1 MPATPGR
8 SAVGV
13 GSIRKGKTMSDW
25 LHNLPLFWMA
35 LVIFGFTY
43 LVAAAIYLIVTW
55 LAVGDRARSFK
66 AVSPGVLSPLGVMIG
81 LFVVFIAAQVW
92 GDTDRANAA
101 VNREA
106 SALRSII
113 ILASAFPGEPEA
125 RLRAS
130 VRSYIEE
137 ATTREWPMMAKQTAT
152 LRITPRPV
160 QELFQLDISLTP
172 VSQGQQVAQREIAA
186 ALENALDARRQ
197 RIIVSGSA
205 VNGVKWSCLFVQAV
219 CALLAIALIHS
230 GDRLASAITMGL
242 FASGV
247 AACALLVV
255 AHDRPFTGQISVAA
269 TPLLQVIPEA
279 AATVRASDKTPD
291 SGQEPL
297 K

>member
-1 MPATPGR
+1 
-8 SAVGV
+8 
-13 GSIRKGKTMSDW
+13 MSDW
-25 LHNLPLFWMA
+25 LHNLPLLWMA

-55 LAVGDRARSFK
+55 LAVGDRTRSFT
-66 AVSPGVLSPLGVMIG
+66 AVSPGVLSPLAVIIG
-81 LFVVFIAAQVW
+81 LLIVFIAAQVW

-113 ILASAFPGEPEA
+113 ILSSAFPGEPEA
-125 RLRAS
+125 RVHAL

-137 ATTREWPMMAKQTAT
+137 ATTREWPMMAKRTAT
-152 LRITPRPV
+152 LRITPRAV
-160 QELFQLDISLTP
+160 QELFKLDISLAP

-205 VNGVKWSCLFVQAV
+205 VNGVKWACLFIQAV
-219 CALLAIALIHS
+219 CGLLAIALIHS
-230 GDRLASAITMGL
+230 GDRLTSAITMGL

-247 AACALLVV
+247 AACVWLIV
-255 AHDRPFTGQISVAA
+255 AHDRPFTGRISVAA
-269 TPLLQVIPEA
+269 TPLLQVMPEA
-279 AATVRASDKTPD
+279 ASTAGVSD
-291 SGQEPL
+291 
-297 K
+297 

>member
-1 MPATPGR
+1 
-8 SAVGV
+8 
-13 GSIRKGKTMSDW
+13 MSDW
-25 LHNLPLFWMA
+25 LHNLPLFWMT

-43 LVAAAIYLIVTW
+43 LVAAAIYLIVRW

-66 AVSPGVLSPLGVMIG
+66 AVTPGVLSPLGVIIG

-92 GDTDRANAA
+92 GDTDRANTA

-113 ILASAFPGEPEA
+113 IMASAFPGEPEA
-125 RLRAS
+125 RVRTL

-137 ATTREWPMMAKQTAT
+137 ATTREWPMMAKQAAT
-152 LRITPRPV
+152 LRITPHAV
-160 QELFQLDISLTP
+160 QELFQLEISLIP
-172 VSQGQQVAQREIAA
+172 MSPGQQVAQREIAV

-205 VNGVKWSCLFVQAV
+205 VNGVKWFCLFVQAV
-219 CALLAIALIHS
+219 CGLLAIALIQS

-247 AACALLVV
+247 AACVLLVA
-255 AHDRPFTGQISVAA
+255 AHDRPFTGHISVAP
-269 TPLLQVIPEA
+269 TPLLQVMPEA
-279 AATVRASDKTPD
+279 AATVHASAGTP
-291 SGQEPL
+291 E
-297 K
+297 